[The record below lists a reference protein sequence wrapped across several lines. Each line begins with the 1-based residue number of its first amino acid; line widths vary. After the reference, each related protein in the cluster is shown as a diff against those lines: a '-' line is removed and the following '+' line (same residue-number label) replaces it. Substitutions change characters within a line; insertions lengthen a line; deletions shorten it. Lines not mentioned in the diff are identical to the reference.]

1 VGYPPPELQDLS
13 RLLQKNEEENEMKNY
28 ICPKCLE
35 KQFKVYFATDNKVG
49 LNKLSLVCDNK
60 KCDYQSKLIEVM
72 R

>member
-1 VGYPPPELQDLS
+1 
-13 RLLQKNEEENEMKNY
+13 MKNY